1 MEEKH
6 YIHLVDILS
15 LHKNRLIL
23 FIAYHRTRLISDMH
37 VCLTVNFSKI
47 FFVSPIALALTSA
60 QFKFVVNQAR
70 EMIKGEN
77 KDMMIFSII

>member
-1 MEEKH
+1 
-6 YIHLVDILS
+6 
-15 LHKNRLIL
+15 
-23 FIAYHRTRLISDMH
+23 MH

-47 FFVSPIALALTSA
+47 FFVSPIALALTSV